1 MRSNLLGRKLSIVV
15 PCGFSQDGYSNL
27 KKWVAI
33 TEAREVEV
41 ILVIDTD
48 ITECQR
54 EIQNIKKLRQGVKI
68 VVSKS
73 RNPGGSRNIG
83 FQSAT
88 REWVMFCDSDDFLYV
103 DRTLDLLDETIKKR
117 KKIGVGQ
124 FMRVLKSE
132 QSTQRFLSAKIQDSI
147 MDLTIAPGIW
157 RYIFLRERIENFQF
171 LNLSM
176 GEDQVFLASINMKS
190 EELHFSKEVIYEYF
204 IGSVDQLTNKP
215 ALLSDLLI
223 AVEHLVYELKTQSI
237 FSRQVVIRFLVTGVK
252 HASLS
257 HKMTFLLK
265 LLRIIKA
272 NNISLYKNLFVA
284 IFHSVKFNW
293 KSKNFSEVV
302 LTGGLGNQLFQIA
315 YALKL
320 GDTRPVVINTTLG
333 APRLNHNNQPEVTTF
348 NKFYALN
355 KNSYSPS
362 KIRSRL
368 LNYSL
373 RSNLAWGRYR
383 FLSLAITFFSSVFYS
398 VVSLK
403 RTSIRS
409 PRDLGWDPNILQIPK
424 STLVIGYFQTFVFA
438 NSTKVFKF
446 MHDLEILD
454 SSQKYLR
461 LKKALMKEQP
471 LIVHIRLGDY
481 KANSKFG
488 ILDPDYYKLAI
499 NKAIKLKNYKSI
511 WLFSDES
518 ESASEFLNFMKKIKI
533 RVIHEDTLSASETL
547 QLMRHG
553 SGFVIGNSSFSW
565 WAAYLRMDSNAPVFA
580 PFPWFRLIPQPSRLY
595 PSKWYKIKSKFN

>member
-1 MRSNLLGRKLSIVV
+1 MRKNLLGRKLSIIV
-15 PCGFSQDGYSNL
+15 PCGFSQSGYSNL
-27 KKWVAI
+27 KKWLTIA
-33 TEAREVEV
+33 EAREIEV

-48 ITECQR
+48 ITESQKK
-54 EIQNIKKLRQGVKI
+54 IQNFKKSIQGVKV
-68 VVSKS
+68 VVSNS
-73 RNPGGSRNIG
+73 RNPGGSRNVG

-103 DRTLDLLDETIKKR
+103 DNALNVLDETIR
-117 KKIGVGQ
+117 TGKKIGIGQ
-124 FMRVLKSE
+124 FIRVLKSE
-132 QSTQRFLSAKIQDSI
+132 QSNQRFLPAKIQESI

-157 RYIFLRERIENFQF
+157 RYIFLRKRIENFQF
-171 LNLSM
+171 PNLSM
-176 GEDQVFLASINMKS
+176 GEDQVFLASINMAS
-190 EELHFSKEVIYEYF
+190 SELHFSKEVIYEYF
-204 IGSVDQLTNKP
+204 IGSEGQLTNKP

-223 AVEHLVYELKTQSI
+223 AVKFLVYELKDTSI
-237 FSRQVVIRFLVTGVK
+237 FSRQVVIRFLVTGIK
-252 HASLS
+252 NASLS
-257 HKMTFLLK
+257 HKILFLVNFLRILK
-265 LLRIIKA
+265 LSY
-272 NNISLYKNLFVA
+272 ISFLKNLLVA
-284 IFHSVKFNW
+284 IIHSIKFKR

-302 LTGGLGNQLFQIA
+302 LTGRLGNQLFQIA

-320 GDTRPVVINTTLG
+320 ADSRSVVLNTTLG
-333 APRLNHNNQPEVTTF
+333 TPRLNNNNQPEVLTF
-348 NKFYALN
+348 NKFYNLN
-355 KNSYSPS
+355 KSSYTSS

-383 FLSLAITFFSSVFYS
+383 YISLPITFICSIFYS
-398 VVSLK
+398 IVSLK
-403 RTSIRS
+403 RTTLRS
-409 PRDLGWDPNILQIPK
+409 PQDLGWDPNILQIPK
-424 STLVIGYFQTFVFA
+424 SSLVIGYFQTFVFA
-438 NSTKVFKF
+438 SSTKVFKF

-461 LKKALMKEQP
+461 LKKALIKEQP

-488 ILDPDYYKLAI
+488 ILDPEYYKLAI
-499 NKAIKLKNYKSI
+499 NKAIKVKNYKSI

-518 ESASEFLNFMKKIKI
+518 ESASEFLDSIKKIKI
-533 RVIHEDTLSASETL
+533 RVINEDTLSPSESL

-565 WAAYLRMDSNAPVFA
+565 WAAYLKIDSNAPVFA
-580 PFPWFRLIPQPSRLY
+580 PFPWFRFIPQPSRLY

>member
-1 MRSNLLGRKLSIVV
+1 MRKNLLGRKLSIIV
-15 PCGFSQDGYSNL
+15 PCGFSQSGYSNL
-27 KKWVAI
+27 KKWLTIA
-33 TEAREVEV
+33 EAREIEV

-48 ITECQR
+48 ITESQ
-54 EIQNIKKLRQGVKI
+54 KKIRNFKKSIQGVKV
-68 VVSKS
+68 VVSNS
-73 RNPGGSRNIG
+73 RNPGGSRNVG

-103 DRTLDLLDETIKKR
+103 DNALNVLDETIR
-117 KKIGVGQ
+117 TGKKIGIGQ
-124 FMRVLKSE
+124 FIRVLKSE
-132 QSTQRFLSAKIQDSI
+132 QSNQRFSPAKIQESI

-157 RYIFLRERIENFQF
+157 RYIFLRKRIENFQF
-171 LNLSM
+171 PNLSM
-176 GEDQVFLASINMKS
+176 GEDQVFLARINMAS
-190 EELHFSKEVIYEYF
+190 SELHFSKEVIYEYF
-204 IGSVDQLTNKP
+204 IGSEGQLTNKP
-215 ALLSDLLI
+215 VLLSDLLI
-223 AVEHLVYELKTQSI
+223 AVKFLVYELKDTSI
-237 FSRQVVIRFLVTGVK
+237 FSRQVVIRFLVTGIK
-252 HASLS
+252 NASLS
-257 HKMTFLLK
+257 HKILFLVNFLRILK
-265 LLRIIKA
+265 LSY
-272 NNISLYKNLFVA
+272 ISFLKNLLVV
-284 IFHSVKFNW
+284 IIHSIKFKR

-320 GDTRPVVINTTLG
+320 ADSRSVVLNTTLG
-333 APRLNHNNQPEVTTF
+333 TPRLNNNNQPEVLTF
-348 NKFYALN
+348 NKFYNLN
-355 KNSYSPS
+355 KSSYTSS

-383 FLSLAITFFSSVFYS
+383 YISLPITFICSIFYS
-398 VVSLK
+398 IVSLK
-403 RTSIRS
+403 RTTLRS
-409 PRDLGWDPNILQIPK
+409 PQDLGWDPNILQIPK
-424 STLVIGYFQTFVFA
+424 SSLVIGYFQTFVFA
-438 NSTKVFKF
+438 SSTKVFKF

-461 LKKALMKEQP
+461 LKKALIKEQP

-488 ILDPDYYKLAI
+488 ILDPEYYKLAI
-499 NKAIKLKNYKSI
+499 NKAIKVKNYKSI

-518 ESASEFLNFMKKIKI
+518 ESASEFLDSIKKIKI
-533 RVIHEDTLSASETL
+533 RVINEDTLSPSESL

-565 WAAYLRMDSNAPVFA
+565 WAAYLKIDSNAPVFA
-580 PFPWFRLIPQPSRLY
+580 PFPWFRFIPQPSRLY